1 MRPPKPFFSIIT
13 PTLQRESL
21 VKLCESIDAQTY
33 TEWEHI
39 IIADS
44 ESFDTDLLDR
54 VKHPRRNYIVRDF
67 PHPEGHAP
75 NKIRHRAWELA
86 SGDYCLYA
94 DDDNYYADDDVF
106 EAIHNILLWKGVPLV
121 AFFPILRLGNIF
133 MPEGEPRRCHVDTA
147 NLVVAR
153 EIGQWPDI
161 EDYTSDGIF
170 IEGLV
175 QKYKYAAFPTFNPI
189 VVMPVISG
197 GK

>member
-1 MRPPKPFFSIIT
+1 MMPHPFFSIIT

-21 VKLCESIDAQTY
+21 VQLCESIDSQIFTD
-33 TEWEHI
+33 WEHI
-39 IIADS
+39 IMADS
-44 ESFDTDLLDR
+44 ESLDIALAER

-67 PHPEGHAP
+67 PHASGHAA
-75 NKIRHRAWELA
+75 NKIRNRAWELA

-94 DDDNYYADDDVF
+94 DDDNYYADEEVF
-106 EAIHNILLWKGVPLV
+106 EAVRNILLYKGLPLV
-121 AFFPILRLGNIF
+121 TFFPILRLGSIF
-133 MPEGEPRRCHVDTA
+133 MPEGEPSRCHVDTA

-153 EIGQWPDI
+153 EVGQWPDI
-161 EDYTSDGIF
+161 EEYTSDGIF

-175 QKYKYAAFPTFNPI
+175 AKHKYASFPNFNPI